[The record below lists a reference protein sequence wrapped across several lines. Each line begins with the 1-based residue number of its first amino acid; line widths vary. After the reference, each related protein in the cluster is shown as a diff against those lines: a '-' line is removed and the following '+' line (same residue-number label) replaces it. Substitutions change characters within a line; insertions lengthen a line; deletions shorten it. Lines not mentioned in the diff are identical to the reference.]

1 MKKVVFLFLCFCSI
15 QAQTN
20 KKGTNLFDVYLQ
32 RATIASFY
40 SKTYQNSFH
49 ELNLVNAYI
58 DSAYVELSKISET
71 HPNKSIFLDQINALK
86 EDYLASKSIASDNL
100 NYIFPSFT
108 SFVGLRND
116 FNTIDDSK
124 ELLFEELLENILFQS
139 DPIVKG
145 LIKDNNQYVLLDL
158 KPYDDTLFSV
168 GIDFLNA
175 NSNFY
180 SINNFEVAKI
190 LGNSGFKRFKDG
202 ALLKNDWISLLKY
215 YDTDKIYIFK
225 PMFINT
231 GINNLFYQ
239 GLNFEIINETD
250 LTPKFLR
257 YFESFRIEKNHNFTQ
272 SIIITV
278 LFYFIVFAIL
288 FFDFIRK
295 FNFYLNKDEFF
306 SNGLIIFSVII
317 SNTISLYLLRLI
329 SPDINAFFGELYT
342 KLWLFLTVF
351 LPFILS
357 LLVSVLIHTKF
368 SKNAS
373 TDLISKS
380 KLLYAALCSP
390 LLLSAFFINFS
401 KLNSD
406 YSYFIH
412 FLVAFACFVFV
423 SYSISKIVHKIQNQ
437 GRVHWSSLLLSFI
450 VFILYLSSV
459 LLIHIEIKELLI
471 PLILILP
478 ISLIINLSIKK
489 YGSISVSDSFDQLDS
504 LSDPY
509 QYVSSG
515 MNINDLSKSLND
527 FITNSSDIA
536 FVIKGERNIGKSRFI
551 KEFIKS
557 ANSSKSDFFVGD
569 FDEFKDGNI
578 IMYEPFYQAFC
589 LYPRGDFK
597 LDKGF
602 FKNRTATFEAFS
614 KVASIATSGAP
625 IDLGSIISI
634 DDNNSLSV
642 DEIAN
647 ELLELLINYSL
658 KSDKKIIIVLD
669 DYQWVDDASHEL
681 LINFTNKLIHRGKFS
696 LNFKFILVISDFEK
710 SINDSNL
717 LLNKSF
723 EEFKLLI
730 KDRFQEHELLGNSFE
745 LFLEEI
751 FRNEGFNYLNKNEK
765 CFFSTNL
772 KIHLNNI
779 LNEDNEPFNPGKFFN
794 YVSALNSNG
803 LLSNDKKV
811 LRLIKEPDDSFKYED
826 SSQLLMQNKFI
837 ELNNLEK
844 NIIESAA
851 FIGYKFD
858 ATILSHIWKID
869 LIEIIQILEK
879 IENIGLISDD
889 IETDN
894 VFYFTNKFFHKWLR
908 EGNKVNTSSNHSQRV
923 IEFQKRI
930 IESILIKGDNYIL
943 NLEIDILKS
952 ISNRCNFYKSVNE
965 IRIHSL
971 KFNLITA
978 YKLAEKS
985 KFNQSKEF
993 LLNIVNDIQSISVE
1007 NSEFLLKTLK
1017 IFSENRLSFNQLD
1030 VLTPIKGETK
1040 CLIDILL
1047 DSLIKHSNE
1056 NQRSKSIILTICDIY
1071 NRNLNAL
1078 TEKSVKD
1085 LNEIEKEQLIR
1096 VQSIKN
1102 LKEFIISEDRLKS
1115 DFYFSLI
1122 DDDSNYLPLI
1132 NFRKSAIS
1140 MNNFELAFEIGI
1152 KLTRILN
1159 DEEHID
1165 SMFLICVELLNSLSE
1180 EDKTLTVKDNSL
1192 SFKKIKS
1199 TIKAILSNTNI
1210 KFKKAKDISLV
1221 VNRFIEA
1228 YYIKKEYSFV
1238 LELSK
1243 LTEALNFRIGNEEL
1257 LLSNWPFVGASSIFL
1272 DKIDKAES
1280 YYIKHFNL
1288 LLKKGSRKEDY
1299 MHPLDGIL
1307 HCAKLKNDYSKF
1319 NDLNEVL
1326 YENLL
1331 YISDKMKNQSFN
1343 DSKINSN
1350 ITFNELL
1357 LNNKKSSTPK
1367 NNSDFENYL
1376 ELSKDIF
1383 RIIYLVS
1390 LADGEVDES
1399 EYHDLIESVNAI
1411 NFSLGYK
1418 YRMTENI
1425 INELIKEMD
1434 MLDVNN
1440 HKNYFTEICEIIS
1453 EKHDKNTLR
1462 SIYHFCLDV
1471 ASADNEIVD
1480 SEKILLEI
1488 AKSYFV
1494 K

>member
-1 MKKVVFLFLCFCSI
+1 MKKAVFLFLCFCSL

-20 KKGTNLFDVYLQ
+20 EKSSNLFDVYLK

-58 DSAYVELSKISET
+58 DSAYVELSKISDT
-71 HPNKSIFLDQINALK
+71 HPNKSIFFDQINALK
-86 EDYLASKSIASDNL
+86 NDYLASKSIASDNL
-100 NYIFPSFT
+100 NYIYPSFT

-116 FNTIDDSK
+116 FNTIDDPK

-158 KPYDDTLFSV
+158 RPYDDTLFSV

-180 SINNFEVAKI
+180 SINNYEVAKI
-190 LGNSGFKRFKDG
+190 LGNTGFMRFKDG
-202 ALLKNDWISLLKY
+202 ALLKNDWINLLKY

-225 PMFINT
+225 PKFINT

-239 GLNFEIINETD
+239 GLSFEIVNETD

-257 YFESFRIEKNHNFTQ
+257 YFESFRIEKNQKFTY
-272 SIIITV
+272 SIIITI
-278 LFYFIVFAIL
+278 LFYFIVFVIL
-288 FFDFIRK
+288 FFDYIRK
-295 FNFYLNKDEFF
+295 FNFYFNKDEFF
-306 SNGLIIFSVII
+306 SNGLIIFSVVI
-317 SNTISLYLLRLI
+317 SNFISLYLLRLI
-329 SPDINAFFGELYT
+329 SPDINAFFGEFYT
-342 KLWLFLTVF
+342 KTWLFLTA
-351 LPFILS
+351 LTPFILS
-357 LLVSVLIHTKF
+357 LLLSVLIHTKF
-368 SKNAS
+368 SKNSS
-373 TDLISKS
+373 TDLISKT
-380 KLLYAALCSP
+380 KLFYAALCSP
-390 LLLSAFFINFS
+390 LLLSGFFINFS
-401 KLNSD
+401 KIKFD
-406 YSYFIH
+406 YNYFFH
-412 FLVAFACFVFV
+412 FLAAFVCFVFV
-423 SYSISKIVHKIQNQ
+423 SYTISKTVNKIQNQ
-437 GRVHWSSLLLSFI
+437 GKVHWSTVFLTVI
-450 VFILYLSSV
+450 VFILYLFSV
-459 LLIHIEIKELLI
+459 LFIHLELITLFI
-471 PLILILP
+471 PLILIIP
-478 ISLIINLSIKK
+478 FSLLVNLSFKR
-489 YGSISVSDSFDQLDS
+489 YGVESVSDSTDQLDS

-515 MNINDLSKSLND
+515 MNINDLSKSLNN
-527 FITNSSDIA
+527 FISNSSDIA
-536 FVIKGERNIGKSRFI
+536 FVIKGARNIGKSRFI

-557 ANSSKSDFFVGD
+557 ANPSKSDFFVGD

-669 DYQWVDDASHEL
+669 DYQWVDDASQEL
-681 LINFTNKLIHRGKFS
+681 LVNFTNKLIHRGKYS
-696 LNFKFILVISDFEK
+696 LNIKFILVISDFER

-717 LLNKSF
+717 LLNKSYL
-723 EEFKLLI
+723 EFKLSI
-730 KDRFQEHELLGNSFE
+730 KERFQEHDLLGNSFE

-751 FRNEGFNYLNKNEK
+751 FKEEGFNYLSKNEK
-765 CFFSTNL
+765 CYFSSNL
-772 KIHLNNI
+772 KTHLYNI
-779 LNEDNEPFNPGKFFN
+779 LNENNESFNPGMFFN
-794 YVSALNSNG
+794 YISALNSNG
-803 LLSNDKKV
+803 LLSNDKSS
-811 LRLIKEPDDSFKYED
+811 LRLIKEPDNSFKYED
-826 SSQLLMQNKFI
+826 SSQLLMQNKFK
-837 ELNNLEK
+837 ELNDLEK

-879 IENIGLISDD
+879 IENMGLILDD

-908 EGNKVNTSSNHSQRV
+908 EGNKVNKYLNHSQRV

-930 IESILIKGDNYIL
+930 IQSILIKGDNYIRD
-943 NLEIDILKS
+943 LEIDILKS

-965 IRIHSL
+965 IRVHSL

-978 YKLAEKS
+978 YKLAEKN
-985 KFNQSKEF
+985 KLNQSKEF
-993 LLNIVNDIQSISVE
+993 LLNIVDEIQLISIE
-1007 NSEFLLKTLK
+1007 NAEFLLKTLM
-1017 IFSENRLSFNQLD
+1017 IFSENHLSFNQLD
-1030 VLTPIKGETK
+1030 VLTSINGESK

-1047 DSLIKHSNE
+1047 DSLVKNSNE
-1056 NQRSKSIILTICDIY
+1056 NQRSKSIIITIRDIY

-1078 TEKSVKD
+1078 KGKSIKD
-1085 LNEIEKEQLIR
+1085 LKEIEKEQLKR
-1096 VQSIKN
+1096 VQSIEN
-1102 LKEFIISEDRLKS
+1102 LKEFIISEDRLKA

-1122 DDDSNYLPLI
+1122 DDDSNYLPLF

-1165 SMFLICVELLNSLSE
+1165 SMFLICVDLLNSLLDE
-1180 EDKTLTVKDNSL
+1180 NITLTVENNSL
-1192 SFKKIKS
+1192 SFKKIKKE
-1199 TIKAILSNTNI
+1199 IKNILSNTRI

-1221 VNRFIEA
+1221 TNRFIEV
-1228 YYIKKEYSFV
+1228 YYIKKEYSYV

-1243 LTEALNFRIGNEEL
+1243 LTEALNFRIGYEEL
-1257 LLSNWPFVGASSIFL
+1257 LLSNWPFIGASCIFL

-1288 LLKKGSRKEDY
+1288 LIKKGSRKEDF

-1319 NDLNEVL
+1319 NELNDVL

-1331 YISDKMKNQSFN
+1331 YISDKMKNNTFTE
-1343 DSKINSN
+1343 SKINSN
-1350 ITFNELL
+1350 KTFNELL
-1357 LNNKKSSTPK
+1357 LNNKKRAKPK
-1367 NNSDFENYL
+1367 NKSDFEDYL

-1383 RIIYLVS
+1383 KIIYLVS
-1390 LADGEVDES
+1390 LADGDVDES

-1411 NFSLGYK
+1411 NYSLGYK
-1418 YRMTENI
+1418 YRMTEKI
-1425 INELIKEMD
+1425 IDDLINEMNK
-1434 MLDVNN
+1434 LDVNN